1 MSTPSFS
8 SYPDPD
14 SEAKNVD
21 VYHILHLNWSSP
33 MQQQQLYLPPETLK
47 FNTEKAYDRAAA
59 VRDTCWKHIPEE
71 FFKVFGTYFMEG
83 KYFSVIKV
91 QTNSPF

>member
-1 MSTPSFS
+1 
-8 SYPDPD
+8 
-14 SEAKNVD
+14 
-21 VYHILHLNWSSP
+21 

-83 KYFSVIKV
+83 KYFPVIK
-91 QTNSPF
+91 SADE